1 MKRFL
6 PIIFLCAAIPAFAQ
20 VKTADDGFSAM
31 VRGIDVKVEFYTP
44 DIVRVL
50 KTSATSNLEQK
61 RDFVVELAP
70 AHPAVQ
76 VSTSGNLVRARSSRI
91 EVTMDLGT
99 GKVQFNDLQGGRLL
113 AEKEYGA
120 QMVPVQFVQRVRQQV
135 PPPPTTG
142 ATPTQSSP
150 GQDTPGTVRPG
161 MRMIV
166 ENTNEI
172 TQSFILDEDE
182 YIYGLG
188 QHQNGKMNQRGQR
201 LVLEQNNMEIAIPY
215 FVSVKGYG
223 VYWDTYSITTFDDT
237 PMGTSFK
244 SEAGEAIDYYFLY
257 GGDGDGTIARMRQL
271 TGAAKLA
278 PLWTFGFWQCKER
291 YKSSEEVVEVV
302 QKYRDLR
309 VPLDAI
315 VQDWKYWGEEPN
327 TWNSLGFNNPAFA
340 GYEKM
345 FSDLKKLNAKMMIS
359 VWPSVGEVTDIYR
372 DLQEMGALYPM
383 QTSPREAKV
392 YDIWN
397 KDAQDIF
404 WNYMNKN
411 MFQPGMS
418 AWWLDGPEPEFYN
431 TQPSDFNQPT
441 GAGTALR
448 NVRNTYPLFVSK
460 GVYEHQRATTEEKRV
475 YILTRSAFAGLQRY
489 GAGSWSGDIRA
500 SWDVFKKQIPAGLNF
515 SMCGIPY
522 WNTDIGAWHPY
533 GNVYNTANTDPGYQ
547 EIYCRWFQ
555 FATFNPMMRAHG
567 TGSPREIYQFG
578 ERGYWAFDVQEK
590 FLNLRYSLLPYIYST
605 AWRTTKEGYSFLRH
619 LWLEAPKDSKVLDI
633 DDEFMFGQA
642 FLVAPVLEDGV
653 GENRTVQRQVYLPQG
668 STWFDF
674 WTGESFA
681 GGRTVTKAAPI
692 DIIPVYV
699 KAGSIVPMTTEK
711 VQYSTEKKWTK
722 LELRVY
728 PGADGTFTLY
738 EDEFDNY
745 NYEKGAYSEIPVSW
759 DDASRTLTIG
769 ARTGSFNGMLTSR
782 KFVVDVPGGR
792 PKTVNYTGKQVTI
805 KL

>member
-1 MKRFL
+1 MRNLIPFL
-6 PIIFLCAAIPAFAQ
+6 VVFSTISAFAQ
-20 VKTADDGFSAM
+20 VKPADDGFLAT
-31 VRGIDVKVEFYTP
+31 VRGVDVKVEFYTP

-50 KTSATSNLEQK
+50 KTAATSNLENK
-61 RDFVVELAP
+61 KDFVVELAP
-70 AHPAVQ
+70 QHPSVR
-76 VSTSGNLVRARSSRI
+76 VTSSNGIVRAVSSKL
-91 EVTMDLGT
+91 EVTMDLET
-99 GKVQFNDLQGGRLL
+99 GKIAFNDLQGTRLL

-120 QMVPVQFVQRVRQQV
+120 HFMPVQFVQRVRPQV
-135 PPPPTTG
+135 PPPPPSG
-142 ATPTQSSP
+142 VTPTQSSP

-161 MRMIV
+161 MRTII

-172 TQSFILDEDE
+172 SQSFILDEDE
-182 YIYGLG
+182 VIYGLG
-188 QHQNGKMNQRGQR
+188 QHQNGMMNQRGQR

-215 FVSVKGYG
+215 FTSVKGYG

-257 GGDGDGTIARMRQL
+257 GGDGDGTVARMREL
-271 TGAAKLA
+271 TGAARLA

-291 YKSSEEVVEVV
+291 YKSSDEVVEVV
-302 QKYRDLR
+302 RKYRDLG

-315 VQDWKYWGEEPN
+315 VQDWKYWGEEDN
-327 TWNSLGFNNPAFA
+327 TWNALSFDNPAFA
-340 GYEKM
+340 GYKKM
-345 FSDLKKLNAKMMIS
+345 FSDLKGLNAKMMITI
-359 VWPSVGEVTDIYR
+359 WPSVGEVTQIYK
-372 DLQEMGALYPM
+372 DLQGMDALFPM
-383 QTSPREAKV
+383 QTSPRVAKV

-397 KDAQDIF
+397 EEARNHF
-404 WNYMNKN
+404 WSYMKKN
-411 MFQPGMS
+411 MFDNGMS

-460 GVYEHQRATTEEKRV
+460 GVYENQRKVTSDKRV

-547 EIYCRWFQ
+547 EFYCRWFQ

-605 AWRTTKEGYSFLRH
+605 AWRTTNEGYSFLRH
-619 LWLEAPKDSKVLDI
+619 MSMEAPADSNTYGLD
-633 DDEFMFGQA
+633 DQFMFGQA
-642 FLVAPVLEDGV
+642 FLVAPILEDGT
-653 GENRTVQRQVYLPQG
+653 GESRTVRREVYLPAG
-668 STWFDF
+668 TWVDF
-674 WTGESFA
+674 WTGEAVS
-681 GGRTVTKAAPI
+681 GGRRVTKAAPI

-711 VQYSTEKKWTK
+711 VQYSTEKDWSR

-728 PGADGTFTLY
+728 PGADGSFTLY

-745 NYEKGAYSEIPVSW
+745 NYENGAYTEIPLSW
-759 DDASRTLTIG
+759 NDADRTLTIG
-769 ARTGSFNGMLTSR
+769 ARTGSYDGMLKSR
-782 KFVVDVPGGR
+782 KFVVDVPGGK
-792 PKTVNYTGKQVTI
+792 PKTVTYSGRAVTV